1 MWGFT
6 KNFPENFPKK
16 AGERSSSFG
25 KKTVPRINTTFA
37 VNAAPVADV
46 GMAHK
51 PTSSL
56 SPARTLPKSPPHF
69 SFVRSV
75 IQRARSRSE
84 LSQQDKMAAVSIV
97 DLWRT
102 QGGPP
107 VPNLSLPPLKV
118 EASQPRAEVYDQGED
133 DYDDDQQGD
142 ENDVDI
148 KPEQQSEPIV
158 PTYVPMTFRRSDD
171 MSRSVLEEPGFYR
184 FDEDLGEQQ
193 GIDVKGDMPFTDSGY
208 KSAPNVEHPLNVQ
221 PALERSPHHLN
232 VDSSSAR
239 GDGSD
244 YDVKTLYSIGTT
256 VNPAHAQN
264 YIIELSKDIYSR
276 LCRFV
281 DAKNWNVLSQVL
293 PELTKA
299 FAIKLYHD
307 APSEVNRKIMH
318 FIHKRH
324 Q

>member
-1 MWGFT
+1 VHNDPGPT
-6 KNFPENFPKK
+6 K
-16 AGERSSSFG
+16 SS
-25 KKTVPRINTTFA
+25 
-37 VNAAPVADV
+37 
-46 GMAHK
+46 
-51 PTSSL
+51 
-56 SPARTLPKSPPHF
+56 
-69 SFVRSV
+69 
-75 IQRARSRSE
+75 
-84 LSQQDKMAAVSIV
+84 
-97 DLWRT
+97 
-102 QGGPP
+102 
-107 VPNLSLPPLKV
+107 
-118 EASQPRAEVYDQGED
+118 ASG
-133 DYDDDQQGD
+133 
-142 ENDVDI
+142 
-148 KPEQQSEPIV
+148 
-158 PTYVPMTFRRSDD
+158 
-171 MSRSVLEEPGFYR
+171 

-221 PALERSPHHLN
+221 PALERSPHQLN

-281 DAKNWNVLSQVL
+281 DAKNWNVLSKVL